1 MATGGIQGIRDLAVQ
16 WRDIRWLA
24 RREMRQSWWGYPA
37 SAAYMAGM
45 GALLAPQS
53 EDGLGT
59 VALEV
64 PFLVLMLILTQ
75 AFFSWEYMSWE
86 NDRMS
91 ARLAFLRLLPIPLE
105 VIVGSRMIRLI
116 SAAIFNVPAFFLPL
130 WFLGEWERG
139 PGSYVGFVLFWT
151 GISTLATGYALCM
164 EMAKSLRR
172 YVLTNIGIMAV
183 LIPLVIYL
191 GLAHDIWA
199 VRWSA
204 DIAADHPVLL
214 GVGGLIVGVIG
225 YLALGVVARNL
236 LARRELT
243 P

>member
-1 MATGGIQGIRDLAVQ
+1 MAVGGIQGIRNVAGQ

-24 RREMRQSWWGYPA
+24 RREMLLSWWGYPA
-37 SAAYMAGM
+37 SAAYMVGL
-45 GALLAPQS
+45 GALIAPRS
-53 EDGLGT
+53 EDGAGS
-59 VALEV
+59 VALEL
-64 PFLVLMLILTQ
+64 PFLILMLILTQ

-116 SAAIFNVPAFFLPL
+116 SAAVLNVPAFFLPL
-130 WFLGEWERG
+130 WFLGDWEIG

-151 GISTLATGYALCM
+151 GMSTLATGYALCM
-164 EMAKSLRR
+164 EMARSLRR
-172 YVLTNIGIMAV
+172 YVLTNFGIMAV
-183 LIPLVIYL
+183 LIPLVVYL
-191 GLAHDIWA
+191 GLAHDVWA
-199 VRWSA
+199 VRWSV

-214 GVGGLIVGVIG
+214 SLGGLIVGVTG
-225 YLALGVVARNL
+225 YLALGMVARNL